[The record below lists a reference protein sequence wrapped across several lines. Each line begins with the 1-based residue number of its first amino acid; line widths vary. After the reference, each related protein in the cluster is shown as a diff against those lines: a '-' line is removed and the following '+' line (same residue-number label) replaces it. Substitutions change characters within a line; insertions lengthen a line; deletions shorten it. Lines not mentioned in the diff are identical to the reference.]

1 MKDVPAAAFIAAYA
15 QHLKRGGGVELP
27 SWVDLVKTGVA
38 KELAPYDQDW
48 YYIRAGAHWPST
60 LMVGCRAQGIQLVH
74 GVQ

>member
-48 YYIRAGAHWPST
+48 YYTRCGECCFY
-60 LMVGCRAQGIQLVH
+60 LLVC
-74 GVQ
+74 VDCVERYCLSL